1 MIVFDVIIIII
12 LFSIFAFTHSF
23 FASLKV
29 KKEMIKSIGNKIA
42 FYRLFY
48 NISSLLLFGTFYLLA
63 PKPDVIVYDLHYPYD
78 IITFVLQVLSLIG
91 LMWSIKTI
99 DIKEFL
105 GVSQIIRYLKGN
117 YNKSELDEKTVLRI
131 EGASKIVR
139 HPIYLFFILFLGLR
153 PVMSLF
159 YLVMFVC
166 ITIYFYIGS
175 IYEERKLVELFGY
188 DYIEYQNN
196 VPRIFPIRIF
206 KKK

>member
-117 YNKSELDEKTVLRI
+117 YNKSELDEKNST
-131 EGASKIVR
+131 
-139 HPIYLFFILFLGLR
+139 
-153 PVMSLF
+153 
-159 YLVMFVC
+159 
-166 ITIYFYIGS
+166 
-175 IYEERKLVELFGY
+175 
-188 DYIEYQNN
+188 QN
-196 VPRIFPIRIF
+196 
-206 KKK
+206 